1 LGLRKS
7 FLPLAIVFTI
17 LMVFWFTQTQQIRLL
32 TPAFLLL
39 SIILAA
45 GLKEITGGDAPSNTR
60 PHQQW
65 KCYAVTLV
73 FALGLAFNMHL
84 IIDGWRRIG
93 PLQYLSGKE
102 SRHTYL
108 TRHIPS
114 YPLFRTMNASLP
126 EDAKVLFVYMRN
138 FGYLAERDF
147 ISDTFLE
154 AHTLKSL
161 LKKDAT
167 IEGLARNMKAQGITH
182 LMFNDAYV
190 FGKDV
195 ALTAAE
201 QSALRHFLETRGKI
215 LQAENGFSLHQ
226 LVLDEFK

>member
-1 LGLRKS
+1 MRKDRHNDCAMHFRGAFMKRVS
-7 FLPLAIVFTI
+7 STLAF
-17 LMVFWFTQTQQIRLL
+17 
-32 TPAFLLL
+32 
-39 SIILAA
+39 
-45 GLKEITGGDAPSNTR
+45 
-60 PHQQW
+60 
-65 KCYAVTLV
+65 CLV

-84 IIDGWRRIG
+84 IIDDWRRIG
-93 PLQYLSGKE
+93 PLQYLSGEE

-108 TRHIPS
+108 TRHISS
-114 YPLFRTMNASLP
+114 YPLFRTMNTSLP

-161 LKKDAT
+161 LEKDAT
-167 IEGLARNMKAQGITH
+167 AEGLARNMKAQGITH

-190 FGKDV
+190 FGKNA
-195 ALTAAE
+195 ALNTEE
-201 QSALRHFLETRGKI
+201 QSALRNFLATRGKK

-226 LVLDEFK
+226 LVLGEFK